1 MIGKLTGIIDSI
13 SEGFL
18 ILDVGGVGYLVFA
31 SSHTLQQL
39 PEKGGHVSLLIETH
53 VREDHIHLY
62 GFASVEEKTWFGIL
76 TTVKGVGTKMALAIL
91 SMHPPTALQTAILA
105 QDKAALMQASGVGG
119 KLAERLITELKDKA
133 GSASV
138 AVAGATGAVGI
149 AKNDAS
155 GTVEPHAH
163 EEVLQALGQ
172 LGYGRSEA
180 YNIVQQVLADDPAMA
195 LEVAI
200 RECLKRMVR

>member
-31 SSHTLQQL
+31 SSHTLSQL
-39 PEKGGHVSLLIETH
+39 PEKGGSASLLIETH

-62 GFASVEEKTWFGIL
+62 GFASEEEKTWFGIL

-91 SMHPPTALQTAILA
+91 SMHSPQALQTAILA
-105 QDKAALMQASGVGG
+105 QDKAALTQASGVGG

-133 GSASV
+133 SSVEVASF
-138 AVAGATGAVGI
+138 GASPAVGI
-149 AKNDAS
+149 AKKEAS
-155 GTVEPHAH
+155 GNVGTNAH
-163 EEVLQALGQ
+163 EDVLQALGQ

-180 YNIVQQVLADDPAMA
+180 YGVVQQVLGQDPELS
-195 LEVAI
+195 LESAI
-200 RECLKRMVR
+200 RECLKRLA